1 MTQRVYICAPFAA
14 PTIAGIRANVARAAI
29 LADFARWRGHDPT
42 VPHVAGLAEVE
53 AAGGVETPEVRAAA
67 MIRCLLDLTAVAV
80 AGGLLWVLRRENGT
94 LSDGCLREWARAE
107 SLRMP
112 IEAGTPRE
120 WERALPPDLL
130 ARWAKI

>member
-1 MTQRVYICAPFAA
+1 MTQRVYICAPFASG
-14 PTIAGIRANVARAAI
+14 TLDGIRGNVARAEV
-29 LADFARWRGHDPT
+29 LADYALWRGYAPT

-67 MIRCLLDLTAVAV
+67 MMRCLADLTAVAV
-80 AGGLLWVLRRENGT
+80 EGGVLWVLRRENGT

-120 WERALPPDLL
+120 WARALPPDLR
-130 ARWAKI
+130 ARWDAI